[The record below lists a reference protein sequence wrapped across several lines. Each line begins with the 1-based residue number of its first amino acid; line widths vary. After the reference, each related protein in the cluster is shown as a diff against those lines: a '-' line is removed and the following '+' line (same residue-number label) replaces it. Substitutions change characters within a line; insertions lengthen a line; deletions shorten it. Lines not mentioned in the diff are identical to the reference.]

1 MSSFE
6 LVHGDVRVR
15 PLRRGDHRELARL
28 ILGNR
33 SWLRP
38 WEATNPNGPSSFDI
52 KAMVRGLLR
61 QAVAGQGL
69 PLIIEVDG
77 QTAGQLSVAN
87 ILYGSVSG
95 AMLGYWIAPEYA
107 GRGATPTAV
116 ALTTDYL
123 FGVLGLHRVQI
134 DIRPENAASLR
145 VVKKLGFRY
154 EGTKRGYIHINGDW
168 RDHYSFALLAD
179 EVGAGLMRTFAAGQI
194 VEKVYP
200 FEGSDI

>member
-15 PLRRGDHRELARL
+15 PLRRGDHRELTRL

-33 SWLRP
+33 AWLRP
-38 WEATNPNGPSSFDI
+38 WEATNPNGPNGFNI
-52 KAMVRGLLR
+52 RAMIRGLLR

-69 PLIIEVDG
+69 PLIIEVNG
-77 QTAGQLSVAN
+77 QMAGQLNVAN

-107 GRGATPTAV
+107 GRGVTPLAV

-123 FGVLGLHRVQI
+123 FSGLGLHRVQI

-154 EGTKRGYIHINGDW
+154 EGTKLGYIHINGDW
-168 RDHYSFALLAD
+168 RDHFSFALLSHEAD
-179 EVGAGLMRTFAAGQI
+179 GGLARRYTAGQI
-194 VEKVYP
+194 VEPKYP
-200 FEGSDI
+200 FEATDI

>member
-33 SWLRP
+33 AWLRP
-38 WEATNPNGPSSFDI
+38 WEATNPNGPISFDI
-52 KAMVRGLLR
+52 KAMVKGLLR
-61 QAVAGQGL
+61 QAASGQGL

-77 QTAGQLSVAN
+77 QMAGQLNVAN

-95 AMLGYWIAPEYA
+95 AMLGYWIAPEFA
-107 GRGATPTAV
+107 GRGVTPTAV

-123 FGVLGLHRVQI
+123 FAVVGLHRVQI
-134 DIRPENAASLR
+134 DVRPENAASLR

-168 RDHYSFALLAD
+168 RDHYSFAILSDEAD
-179 EVGAGLMRTFAAGQI
+179 AGLMRKYSAGQI
-194 VEKVYP
+194 AEIAYP
-200 FEGSDI
+200 FEATDI